1 MKVINSSPISAFGG
15 LNFVFNYLNSLNID
29 KLLDKVLPELTPQT
43 RYMWSDIF
51 YSHMSIFFCAGN
63 ATEDLNHHIKPH
75 LSDNPFVKVPS
86 ADRVLARYSELAQG
100 VNTCKTKHGTVL
112 HKYCTNST
120 LEKLMIEILK
130 KLKVFDS
137 DEITLDY
144 DNTIVFNEKKDSV
157 MTYKKNPGYQP
168 GVCTINERYILDIEN
183 RGGNSDAKSFQADT
197 LKRLFELLIREKI
210 RKIDYF
216 RADAASYQYDVIT
229 LVESHVNRFYIG
241 CRNDYVEKYYS
252 QITDWQKLDDGS
264 GMEVGSIEIQP
275 FVKSFKKDGKQPKT
289 YRLVVKRKPRED
301 KQLNL
306 FTEGA
311 YQYRSILTNDFE
323 KSAIEAV
330 LFYNQRGNM
339 EQEFDILKNDFGW
352 NMMPFSTMEKNLV
365 FMYFTAIFRNLY
377 NSIIGHFSEKVN
389 FIKPTHRIK
398 AFIFRFITLPAK
410 WIRRGRQRMLRI
422 YTSKDYC
429 L

>member
-15 LNFVFNYLNSLNID
+15 LNFIFNYLHSLRINELFN
-29 KLLDKVLPELTPQT
+29 KTLPELAPQT
-43 RYMWSDIF
+43 KYSWSDII
-51 YSHMSIFFCAGN
+51 YCHLAIFFCGGN
-63 ATEDLNHHIKPH
+63 ATEDLNLHIKPH
-75 LSDNPFVKVPS
+75 LLDNPYVKVPS
-86 ADRVLARYSELAQG
+86 ADRVLARYSELSQEIK
-100 VNTCKTKHGTVL
+100 TCKTKWGTAL

-120 LEKLMIEILK
+120 LENLMIDILK

-137 DEITLDY
+137 KEITLDY
-144 DNTIVFNEKKDSV
+144 DNTIVFNEKQDSV
-157 MTYKKNPGYQP
+157 MTYKRSSGYQP
-168 GVCTINERYILDIEN
+168 GVCTINEKHILYIEN

-197 LKRLFELLIREKI
+197 LKRLFRSLINKGVQ
-210 RKIDYF
+210 KLDYF
-216 RADAASYQYDVIT
+216 RADAASYQYDVVT
-229 LVESHVNRFYIG
+229 LVESHVNKFYIG

-252 QITDWQKLDDGS
+252 NITDWQELDDDS

-275 FVKSFKKDGKQPKT
+275 FVKNFKNDNKQPQT
-289 YRLVVKRKPRED
+289 YRLVVKRKPRDD
-301 KQLNL
+301 KQLNI

-311 YQYRSILTNDFE
+311 YDYRAILTNDFE
-323 KSAIEAV
+323 RSTIGVA

-339 EQEFDILKNDFGW
+339 EREFDILKNDFGW

-377 NSIIGHFSEKVN
+377 NGIVKYFSKKVS
-389 FIKPTHRIK
+389 FLKSTHRIK
-398 AFIFRFITLPAK
+398 AFIFRFVTLPAK
-410 WIRRGRQRMLRI
+410 WIRQGRQRKLRI